1 MKTYRL
7 FAILALGSWLL
18 VLPSCEPKPEPEPE
32 VIPES
37 FPRKHLIEEF
47 TGQSCGY
54 CPYGM
59 DCVHDFMANDTN
71 YILVLHHY
79 GFAADHFSVAGSKTI
94 TSALKVSGAPN
105 ITIDRAKTKSSNG
118 TNVVFHP
125 GYLPSVNKNQFET
138 TTYASVNIRN
148 AYDPATRELRVFVSG
163 VLCKED
169 YPDLKL
175 TVLVKESGM
184 IDYQADNFATYEG
197 WQEFRHANAVRA
209 FLSDNPKGDPITIRA
224 DRHYE
229 EQFVIDLKSTWNAE
243 NCMVVAFLSEEFQ
256 PVVQAAQKPV
266 VEGTK
271 GGADILHGG
280 VTAVPVADYYPEPNA
295 TSGPADY
302 SNNKSETFTTSYA
315 YYEQFPDYGV
325 TMWTIQAWNKE
336 SIVTVNK
343 TQCIPFANLI
353 VLAPYNATPTL
364 PTGVF
369 PVNATAQAGTVIAG
383 YRDDAK
389 VTIDGSMLYFT
400 GLNYFNQGYL
410 DPQAQW
416 LIADGEMTITD
427 QGWTLSGHA
436 RNGAAINLEGSA
448 LVNQGSANAP
458 SRLRRKEPSGLR
470 LSKLKTMQIME

>member
-184 IDYQADNFATYEG
+184 VDTQQDFYETYEG
-197 WQEFRHANAVRA
+197 WKEFRHCNAVRA
-209 FLSDNPKGDPITIRA
+209 FMSDNPKGDPITVKA

-266 VEGTK
+266 VEGTR

-458 SRLRRKEPSGLR
+458 SRLRRK
-470 LSKLKTMQIME
+470 

>member
-125 GYLPSVNKNQFET
+125 GYLPTVSKNQFET

-175 TVLVKESGM
+175 TVLIKESGM

-266 VEGTK
+266 VEGTL

-427 QGWTLSGHA
+427 EGWTLTGYA
-436 RNGAAINLEGSA
+436 RNGAPINLEGSA

-458 SRLRRKEPSGLR
+458 SRLRRK
-470 LSKLKTMQIME
+470 

>member
-125 GYLPSVNKNQFET
+125 GYLPTVSKNQFET

-209 FLSDNPKGDPITIRA
+209 FLSDNPKGDPITVKA

-229 EQFVIDLKSTWNAE
+229 EQFVIDLKSNWNPE

-266 VEGTK
+266 VEGTR

-295 TSGPADY
+295 TNGPADY

-325 TMWTIQAWNKE
+325 TMWTIQTWNKE

-458 SRLRRKEPSGLR
+458 SRLRRK
-470 LSKLKTMQIME
+470 

>member
-1 MKTYRL
+1 MKNL
-7 FAILALGSWLL
+7 KLLALLG
-18 VLPSCEPKPEPEPE
+18 VLAMVFVGCEPKPEPEPE

-47 TGQSCGY
+47 TGQGCGY

-59 DCVHDFMANDTN
+59 DCVHDFIGNDTN
-71 YILVLHHY
+71 YILVLHHTY
-79 GFAADHFSVAGSKTI
+79 YTDNFTVADSKKI
-94 TSALKVSGAPN
+94 SSALGVSSAPS
-105 ITIDRAKTKSSNG
+105 IAIDRAKTKSSNG
-118 TNVVFHP
+118 NMVVFHP
-125 GYLPSVNKNQFET
+125 GYLPTVNKNQFEQ

-148 AYDPATRELRVFVSG
+148 IYDASSRELRVVVSG
-163 VLCKED
+163 ALCKED
-169 YPDLKL
+169 YPELKL

-197 WQEFRHANAVRA
+197 WKEFRHANAVRA
-209 FLSDNPKGDPITIRA
+209 FLSDNPKGDPITVKA

-315 YYEQFPDYGV
+315 YYEQYPDYGV

-343 TQCIPFANLI
+343 NQCIPFANLI
-353 VLAPYNATPTL
+353 VLAPYNATLTL

-369 PVNATAQAGTVIAG
+369 PINTTAQAGTVIAG
-383 YRDDAK
+383 YRDDEK

-410 DPQAQW
+410 DPQVQW

-458 SRLRRKEPSGLR
+458 TRIQARTYSRVP
-470 LSKLKTMQIME
+470 

>member
-125 GYLPSVNKNQFET
+125 GYLPTVSKNQFET

-209 FLSDNPKGDPITIRA
+209 FLSDNPKGDPITIKA

-266 VEGTK
+266 VEGTR

-427 QGWTLSGHA
+427 QGWTLSGYA

-458 SRLRRKEPSGLR
+458 SRLRRK
-470 LSKLKTMQIME
+470 

>member
-125 GYLPSVNKNQFET
+125 GYLPTVSKNQFET

-266 VEGTK
+266 VEGTR

-458 SRLRRKEPSGLR
+458 SRLRRK
-470 LSKLKTMQIME
+470 

>member
-125 GYLPSVNKNQFET
+125 GYLPTVSKNQFET

-325 TMWTIQAWNKE
+325 TMWTIQTWNKE

-436 RNGAAINLEGSA
+436 RNGATINLEGSA

-458 SRLRRKEPSGLR
+458 SRLRRK
-470 LSKLKTMQIME
+470 